1 MRDPAL
7 ASVYVDYFNETHGM
21 VRDTM
26 RRFVN
31 EAVKPHIDAWEEAGA
46 FPREIYPQAGQ
57 PGLAE
62 HRPSD
67 RVWRLGRQ
75 DVFLK
80 VAASELMR
88 SGSGGFVAS
97 LGSLDIGLPPAGLA
111 HGLGGA
117 QGTHRAAGARGRE
130 DHRPGHHRAQRR
142 LGCGQ
147 PHPRGATA
155 TTTWSTAPRPSS
167 PRARADYYTVAVRTG
182 EAGFGG
188 VSLLLIEKGTP
199 GFTVGRKLKKMG
211 WWASDTA
218 ELFFQDCRVPAENLL
233 GPENSGFFTIMANFQ
248 AERLSLAIM
257 AYMTAQLALEQCLAY
272 VKERTTFGKPL
283 SKHQVIRHK
292 LAEMA
297 TQVNVAREYTY
308 RCAARMQAGESAIA
322 EVSMAKNFATSVSTM
337 VTDEAVQI
345 FGGMGYMRES
355 LVERLYRDNRILSI
369 GGGTHEIMNEI
380 ISEATGVVTDMAMP
394 PLLSGLRVLDLT
406 RNLPG
411 RLPRACWPTWAPPS
425 SRWSRP
431 RVTRRGRW
439 RRCSRRSTT
448 ARNAAASTSAAAP
461 TSTACAPG
469 CRRPTCCSTA
479 SAPVCCRAW
488 GWMRPRCTR

>member
-7 ASVYVDYFNETHGM
+7 ASIYVSYFNETLRM

-31 EAVKPHIDAWEEAGA
+31 EAVKPHIDAWEEAGG
-46 FPREIYPQAGQ
+46 FPREVYVQAGNL
-57 PGLAE
+57 GL
-62 HRPSD
+62 
-67 RVWRLGRQ
+67 LGIGHPTEFGGAGEA

-80 VAASELMR
+80 VAASEELMR

-97 LGSLDIGLPPAGLA
+97 LGSLDIGLPPIWRTGSRALKQRIVPQVLAGEKIIALA
-111 HGLGGA
+111 ITEPSGGSDVA
-117 QGTHRAAGARGRE
+117 NLKTRAVRDG
-130 DHRPGHHRAQRR
+130 DHYVVNGSKTFITS
-142 LGCGQ
+142 G
-147 PHPRGATA
+147 
-155 TTTWSTAPRPSS
+155 
-167 PRARADYYTVAVRTG
+167 ARADYYTVAVRTG

-188 VSLLLIEKGTP
+188 VSLLLIEKGMP
-199 GFTVGRKLKKMG
+199 GFTVGRNLKKMG

-248 AERLSLAIM
+248 AERLSLAVM
-257 AYMTAQLALEQCLAY
+257 AYMTAQLALEACMVY

-297 TQVNVAREYTY
+297 TQVEVAREYAY

-322 EVSMAKNFATSVSTM
+322 EVSMAKNFATSVSSM

-345 FGGMGYMRES
+345 FGGMGFMRES

-380 ISEATGVVTDMAMP
+380 IAKQ
-394 PLLSGLRVLDLT
+394 LGL
-406 RNLPG
+406 
-411 RLPRACWPTWAPPS
+411 
-425 SRWSRP
+425 
-431 RVTRRGRW
+431 
-439 RRCSRRSTT
+439 
-448 ARNAAASTSAAAP
+448 
-461 TSTACAPG
+461 
-469 CRRPTCCSTA
+469 
-479 SAPVCCRAW
+479 
-488 GWMRPRCTR
+488 